1 MRIPNPPIDPAGIA
15 RCVGEGYWVET
26 TSNDAREQ
34 RVREAPDKL
43 AIVDGRV
50 LLGYGEYYRRAER
63 LTRELRDLID
73 GDRYHF
79 SYCVRTLRGK
89 TPSLRPQA
97 AYVATLGAGRTA
109 AQGGRYGEN

>member
-15 RCVGEGYWVET
+15 RFVGEGYWVET
-26 TSNDAREQ
+26 TSNDALEQ

-63 LTRELRDLID
+63 LARELRDLID

-79 SYCVRTLRGK
+79 SYRVRTLRGK
-89 TPSLRPQA
+89 TPFAQTAGSLCRN
-97 AYVATLGAGRTA
+97 VKGR
-109 AQGGRYGEN
+109 